1 MIRFLIILCLVYLGL
16 RILKALVNPGGRGYQ
31 VPRRP
36 PHGPRTSTGSDQPVT
51 DEMLKD
57 PHCGIYF
64 PRKEGVPL
72 NIDGKTLFFCSTDCR
87 DAYQRDHSRQA

>member
-1 MIRFLIILCLVYLGL
+1 VIRFLVILFLVYVGI
-16 RILKALVNPGGRGYQ
+16 RALKALVNPSGRG
-31 VPRRP
+31 RRGV
-36 PHGPRTSTGSDQPVT
+36 HGGGAHGTSAGGDLPVT

-72 NIDGKTLFFCSTDCR
+72 NRDGETLYFCSTRCR
-87 DAYQRDHSRQA
+87 DAFQQDKQR